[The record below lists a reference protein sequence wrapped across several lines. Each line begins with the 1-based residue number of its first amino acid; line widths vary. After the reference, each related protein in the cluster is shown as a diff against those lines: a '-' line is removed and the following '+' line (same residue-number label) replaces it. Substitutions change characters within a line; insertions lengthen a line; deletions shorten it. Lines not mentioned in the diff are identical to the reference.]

1 MPYDALI
8 TRDGPVNAPLDYNIP
23 NQAVVI
29 PGEISATFADPT
41 NAGPYVP
48 CVEFVTAAGQIIGPF
63 PLSQS
68 IAAGASARVSWFRGV
83 VAAEGGQLSNPGL
96 MAARVNIVGSIN
108 VPEGDPGTFVTWGEA
123 VVDTGTPSPFWNP
136 ATPLRLTAPVNGIY
150 MDLVNLEWSTLALAS
165 QPGYVAVYLYKNGA
179 ASPAY
184 FYDVNTA
191 EPQGGSGPPYNLTGV
206 THGIFPM
213 NAGDY
218 WEILAYNNN
227 AGGVARQLIDLR
239 PTENHYSSFSMILVG
254 TT

>member
-1 MPYDALI
+1 MPDAVL
-8 TRDGPVNAPLDYNIP
+8 TRDGPVSVPQDYKVPQSGELLPLTVRATIDGTSAASSFYATVQVLSPSGRIM
-23 NQAVVI
+23 
-29 PGEISATFADPT
+29 GSYISD
-41 NAGPYVP
+41 
-48 CVEFVTAAGQIIGPF
+48 
-63 PLSQS
+63 S
-68 IAAGASARVSWFRGV
+68 IAAGASRDVTWFPGL
-83 VAAEGGQLSNPGL
+83 GGNGTNTIFSSGL
-96 MAARVNIVGSIN
+96 MAARVNITGSIN
-108 VPEGDPGTFVTWGEA
+108 IPEGDPGTFITWGEA
-123 VVDTGTPSPFWNP
+123 VVDTGSPTPFWNA
-136 ATPLRLTAPVNGIY
+136 ATPLRLTAPVNGVY

-227 AGGVARQLIDLR
+227 AGGTTRQLIDLR

-254 TT
+254 LT